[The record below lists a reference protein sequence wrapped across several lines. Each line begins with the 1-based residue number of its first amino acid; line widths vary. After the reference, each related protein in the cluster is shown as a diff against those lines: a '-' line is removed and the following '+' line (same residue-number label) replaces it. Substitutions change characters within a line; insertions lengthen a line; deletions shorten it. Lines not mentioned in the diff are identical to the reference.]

1 MNRLKAEQMVD
12 VFKTIITMRTQRP
25 GLVANAVRN
34 SSLLISVESII
45 ILLAVLQE
53 QFKFIHEA
61 LIAMLMCYA
70 TYANFSGDNI
80 TVDSAVYENL
90 PSTSM

>member
-34 SSLLISVESII
+34 SSSLISIKLHC
-45 ILLAVLQE
+45 LLFLQE